1 MIDFVNLNQSKGN
14 YILDADGNTLLDVC
28 GTELNP
34 LGYNHPEMLK
44 VIQMKFK
51 LWYSWLTARKLIQPL
66 LILD

>member
-44 VIQMKFK
+44 VIQ
-51 LWYSWLTARKLIQPL
+51 
-66 LILD
+66 